1 MKNLL
6 EFAHYRIPP
15 DRGMIAAQNIA
26 EEEYLIAFLL
36 ILVKIL
42 AAQKMI
48 LFYCCFAN
56 FEASIAK
63 HNTEN

>member
-6 EFAHYRIPP
+6 EFAHYRAPP

-26 EEEYLIAFLL
+26 QEENLIAFLF
-36 ILVKIL
+36 ILEKIL

-48 LFYCCFAN
+48 LFYSCFSN
-56 FEASIAK
+56 LKASIAK
-63 HNTEN
+63 HNTGN